1 MLDIGFLELMLIGI
15 VGLLV
20 LGPERLPRAARTTG
34 MWIGKIKRT
43 VSGMQREISAQ
54 LEAEE
59 LRQKLNEQQKKLDDS
74 LKKAKQDV
82 ESIADAPSSSSSSSS
97 STQATQN
104 DTEQRVANASARL
117 DDALQTVREDTP
129 AASSPMPHQPATDE
143 LRAVN
148 PSGKHEP
155 SKANAEQAD
164 VEHDAAIQKA
174 DLTKADLT
182 KDSNHQ

>member
-1 MLDIGFLELMLIGI
+1 MLEIGFLELMLIGI
-15 VGLLV
+15 VALLV
-20 LGPERLPRAARTTG
+20 LGPERLPKAARTAG
-34 MWIGKIKRT
+34 LWIGKIKRT

-82 ESIADAPSSSSSSSS
+82 ESIAESRSSSSN
-97 STQATQN
+97 ATANQKAT
-104 DTEQRVANASARL
+104 DQRVASASARL

-129 AASSPMPHQPATDE
+129 APTD
-143 LRAVN
+143 
-148 PSGKHEP
+148 
-155 SKANAEQAD
+155 
-164 VEHDAAIQKA
+164 KA
-174 DLTKADLT
+174 DHQ

>member
-15 VGLLV
+15 VALLV
-20 LGPERLPRAARTTG
+20 LGPERLPKAARTAG

-82 ESIADAPSSSSSSSS
+82 ESIADAPSANS
-97 STQATQN
+97 STSAAAKQA
-104 DTEQRVANASARL
+104 TEQRVSNASARL
-117 DDALQTVREDTP
+117 DEALQMVREDTE
-129 AASSPMPHQPATDE
+129 ATD
-143 LRAVN
+143 LH
-148 PSGKHEP
+148 K
-155 SKANAEQAD
+155 AD
-164 VEHDAAIQKA
+164 VKEADLKKA
-174 DLTKADLT
+174 DVK